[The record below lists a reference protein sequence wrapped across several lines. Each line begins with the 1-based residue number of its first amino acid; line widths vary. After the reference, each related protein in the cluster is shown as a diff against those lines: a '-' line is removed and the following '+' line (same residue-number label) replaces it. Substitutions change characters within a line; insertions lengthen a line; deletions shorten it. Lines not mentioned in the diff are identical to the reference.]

1 MKEKILS
8 FFEQDIRISIILGAV
23 FLSAIFICIS
33 FSYAF
38 YELSLE
44 EDNKFSLVAGT
55 LEYDLNCNSQ
65 SCNNISVSKGEIIS
79 IPFTITSRNIIDSR
93 YILYYETSCAKVSY
107 LAQTGTSAGSIG
119 VEGDSRE
126 VTLVIEGLDSC
137 NVSIGAAGGFPNY
150 DLTVPEGTYEIDE
163 AKVSTVS
170 VSQQVGG
177 TITLRNQRTSATSTD
192 RVEAI
197 YGDTII
203 VTASLQTGYGLVSI
217 SYGSGTVSS
226 GGSFQ
231 VGLSDITV
239 VPTYQ
244 RISYSVSVTQQT
256 GGTTSVSKSSAYY
269 GDSITITASPS
280 TGYQL
285 SSIQYSTNGGSS
297 WTTISGSGNTR
308 TLNMPASNI
317 KVRANYSRV
326 SYSVRTT
333 STTGGTISVSKTSA
347 YYGDSITVTASPSTG
362 YSLSSIQYSTNGGSS
377 WTTISGSGNSRTFS
391 MPASSVTVRANYTRI
406 SYSVGTTSTTGGTI
420 RVSKT
425 SAYYGDSITIT
436 ASPSTGYQ
444 LSNIQ
449 YSTNNGSSWTTL
461 SGSGNSRTLSMP
473 ASNIKVRANYTKITY
488 TITVK
493 ADNSSP
499 MLRTTVQSTATYG
512 DNVCVKVSKTASY
525 TNYGLGTFTV
535 NGTTYNSST
544 SGTCFSM
551 PASNITIAPV
561 PSSPSSGIEKF
572 LWDWYNVA
580 FGRTPDQNGWD
591 NNCLMY
597 YTRGTGVV
605 SLLDS
610 LTNGVEYKNHNY
622 NNTQLITH
630 FYRVI
635 LGRTPDSGGLNTYLG
650 MMNSGTSKKEIAKY
664 LAESSEGKN
673 RLNGLGITNLS

>member
-1 MKEKILS
+1 
-8 FFEQDIRISIILGAV
+8 
-23 FLSAIFICIS
+23 
-33 FSYAF
+33 
-38 YELSLE
+38 
-44 EDNKFSLVAGT
+44 
-55 LEYDLNCNSQ
+55 
-65 SCNNISVSKGEIIS
+65 
-79 IPFTITSRNIIDSR
+79 
-93 YILYYETSCAKVSY
+93 
-107 LAQTGTSAGSIG
+107 
-119 VEGDSRE
+119 
-126 VTLVIEGLDSC
+126 
-137 NVSIGAAGGFPNY
+137 
-150 DLTVPEGTYEIDE
+150 
-163 AKVSTVS
+163 
-170 VSQQVGG
+170 
-177 TITLRNQRTSATSTD
+177 
-192 RVEAI
+192 
-197 YGDTII
+197 
-203 VTASLQTGYGLVSI
+203 
-217 SYGSGTVSS
+217 
-226 GGSFQ
+226 
-231 VGLSDITV
+231 
-239 VPTYQ
+239 
-244 RISYSVSVTQQT
+244 
-256 GGTTSVSKSSAYY
+256 
-269 GDSITITASPS
+269 
-280 TGYQL
+280 
-285 SSIQYSTNGGSS
+285 
-297 WTTISGSGNTR
+297 
-308 TLNMPASNI
+308 
-317 KVRANYSRV
+317 
-326 SYSVRTT
+326 
-333 STTGGTISVSKTSA
+333 
-347 YYGDSITVTASPSTG
+347 
-362 YSLSSIQYSTNGGSS
+362 
-377 WTTISGSGNSRTFS
+377 
-391 MPASSVTVRANYTRI
+391 
-406 SYSVGTTSTTGGTI
+406 
-420 RVSKT
+420 
-425 SAYYGDSITIT
+425 
-436 ASPSTGYQ
+436 
-444 LSNIQ
+444 
-449 YSTNNGSSWTTL
+449 
-461 SGSGNSRTLSMP
+461 MP

>member
-8 FFEQDIRISIILGAV
+8 FFKQDIRISIILGAV

-65 SCNNISVSKGEIIS
+65 SCNNISVSKGKIIS

-93 YILYYETSCAKVSY
+93 YILHYETSCAKVSY

-119 VEGDSRE
+119 VDGDSRE

-192 RVEAI
+192 KLEAI

-256 GGTTSVSKSSAYY
+256 GGTTSISKS
-269 GDSITITASPS
+269 
-280 TGYQL
+280 
-285 SSIQYSTNGGSS
+285 
-297 WTTISGSGNTR
+297 
-308 TLNMPASNI
+308 
-317 KVRANYSRV
+317 
-326 SYSVRTT
+326 
-333 STTGGTISVSKTSA
+333 
-347 YYGDSITVTASPSTG
+347 
-362 YSLSSIQYSTNGGSS
+362 
-377 WTTISGSGNSRTFS
+377 
-391 MPASSVTVRANYTRI
+391 
-406 SYSVGTTSTTGGTI
+406 
-420 RVSKT
+420 

-488 TITVK
+488 IITVK

-572 LWDWYNVA
+572 WWDWYNVA

-591 NNCLMY
+591 NNCLIY

-605 SLLDS
+605 SLLDL